1 MYEIAMNGKNYK
13 SNNIEKMKKMKWI
26 HFKNVFSKRKLK
38 TIQAIEYIKEGC
50 LIRMSKKLE
59 IEIEIIK
66 KIKLGLS

>member
-1 MYEIAMNGKNYK
+1 
-13 SNNIEKMKKMKWI
+13 MKWI

-59 IEIEIIK
+59 IEIEIMK
-66 KIKLGLS
+66 KNKARFKLAYNSLIFYC